1 MALGLGLGLQNE
13 NKVSSEA
20 FSLTDIAGL
29 QLWAKNKTGVTTG
42 ATLTWAD
49 QSGNGNDFTQAIANA
64 QPTYNA
70 SDGGFDFSGS
80 NNAAPIYMDMPNPG
94 LSFGAFT
101 AFYVL
106 ELNVSGANEFYGLNQ
121 LDSDANNNII
131 QLFGNDTAMFGY
143 VYGGPGPAD
152 RVNALPL
159 TSNRPK
165 AAKFVFT
172 VIKDSASGAR
182 ISFMNNQSTMA
193 SSTTFSSAATVD
205 FNRIGYRLTGGRSVE
220 GICYETAY
228 YDTGL
233 SDEDTT
239 SVINDLMTRNSI

>member
-1 MALGLGLGLQNE
+1 MALGLGLGIQNE
-13 NKVSSEA
+13 NKVSEA

-49 QSGNGNDFTQAIANA
+49 QSGNGNDFTQTIANA

-159 TSNRPK
+159 TNNRPT

-172 VIKDSASGAR
+172 VRKDLASGAT
-182 ISFMNNQSTMA
+182 ISFKNNQSTMA

-228 YDTGL
+228 YNTAL
-233 SDEDTT
+233 SNEDTT

>member
-1 MALGLGLGLQNE
+1 MALGLGLGIQCD

-20 FSLTDIAGL
+20 FSLTNIAGL

-64 QPTYNA
+64 QPAYNA

-106 ELNVSGANEFYGLNQ
+106 ELSVTGVNEFYGLNQ
-121 LDSDANNNII
+121 LDSDATNNII

-143 VYGGPGPAD
+143 VYGGPGAAD

-159 TSNRPK
+159 TNNRPT
-165 AAKFVFT
+165 AAKFVLT
-172 VIKDSASGAR
+172 VRKDSGSR
-182 ISFMNNQSTMA
+182 ISFQNNQSIMA
-193 SSTTFSSAATVD
+193 ASTTFSSAATVD

-228 YDTGL
+228 YDTSL

>member
-1 MALGLGLGLQNE
+1 MALGLGLGIQCD

-20 FSLTDIAGL
+20 FSLTNIAGL

-64 QPTYNA
+64 QPAYNA

-94 LSFGAFT
+94 LSFGAFA

-106 ELNVSGANEFYGLNQ
+106 ELNVSGTNEFYGLNQ

-143 VYGGPGPAD
+143 VYGGPGAAD

-159 TSNRPK
+159 TNNRPT
-165 AAKFVFT
+165 AAKFVLT
-172 VIKDSASGAR
+172 VRKDSGSR
-182 ISFMNNQSTMA
+182 ISFQNNQSIMA
-193 SSTTFSSAATVD
+193 ASTTFSSAATVD

-228 YDTGL
+228 YDTSL

>member
-70 SDGGFDFSGS
+70 GDGGFDFSGS

-106 ELNVSGANEFYGLNQ
+106 QLSVTGVNEFYGLNQ
-121 LDSDANNNII
+121 LDSDAANNII

-143 VYGGPGPAD
+143 VYGGPGAAD

-159 TSNRPK
+159 TNNRPT
-165 AAKFVFT
+165 ATKFVLT
-172 VIKDSASGAR
+172 IRKDLASSAT
-182 ISFMNNQSTMA
+182 ISFKNNQSTMA

-220 GICYETAY
+220 GRCYETAY

>member
-1 MALGLGLGLQNE
+1 MALGLGLGIQCD

-20 FSLTDIAGL
+20 FSLTNIAGL

-49 QSGNGNDFTQAIANA
+49 QSGNGNDFTQAIVNA
-64 QPTYNA
+64 QPAYNA
-70 SDGGFDFSGS
+70 GDGGFDFTGS

-94 LSFGAFT
+94 LSFGAFA

-106 ELNVSGANEFYGLNQ
+106 ELNVSGTNEFYGLNQ

-143 VYGGPGPAD
+143 VYGGPGAAD

-159 TSNRPK
+159 TNNRPT
-165 AAKFVFT
+165 AAKFVLT
-172 VIKDSASGAR
+172 VRKDSASGAT
-182 ISFMNNQSTMA
+182 ISFKNNQSTMA

-228 YDTGL
+228 YDTSL

>member
-1 MALGLGLGLQNE
+1 MALGLGLGIQNE
-13 NKVSSEA
+13 NKVSEA

-49 QSGNGNDFTQAIANA
+49 QSGNGNDFTQTIANA

-70 SDGGFDFSGS
+70 GDGGFDFSGS

-106 ELNVSGANEFYGLNQ
+106 QLSVTGVNEFYGLNQ
-121 LDSDANNNII
+121 LDSDAANNII

-143 VYGGPGPAD
+143 VYGGPGAAD

-159 TSNRPK
+159 TNNRPT
-165 AAKFVFT
+165 AAKFVLT
-172 VIKDSASGAR
+172 IRKDLASGAT
-182 ISFMNNQSTMA
+182 ISFKNNQSTMA

-228 YDTGL
+228 YNTAL
-233 SDEDTT
+233 SNEDTT

>member
-20 FSLTDIAGL
+20 FSLTNIAGL

-64 QPTYNA
+64 QPAYNA

-106 ELNVSGANEFYGLNQ
+106 ELNVSGTNEFYGLNQ

-143 VYGGPGPAD
+143 VYGGPGAAD

-159 TSNRPK
+159 TNNRPT
-165 AAKFVFT
+165 AAKFVLT
-172 VIKDSASGAR
+172 VRKDSGSR
-182 ISFMNNQSTMA
+182 ISFQNNQSIMA
-193 SSTTFSSAATVD
+193 ASTTFSSAATVD

-228 YDTGL
+228 YDTSL